1 MQTIYYKT
9 EHFIRHQGNL
19 VDLAAYRQKL
29 SAVSGGDLAPVL
41 DEPVAAPEPQ
51 TQGPELYLLPK
62 PAPMTPRRRSA
73 RRQRR
78 LRRAAVVLDLCASAA
93 IVALTAGA
101 LAAFLGLLG

>member
-29 SAVSGGDLAPVL
+29 SAVSGGDLAPML
-41 DEPVAAPEPQ
+41 DEPVADPEPQ
-51 TQGPELYLLPK
+51 AQGPELYLLPK

>member
-1 MQTIYYKT
+1 MQTIYYRT

-29 SAVSGGDLAPVL
+29 SAVSGGDLAPAL
-41 DEPVAAPEPQ
+41 DAPVPEPEPGD
-51 TQGPELYLLPK
+51 QGPELYLLPK
-62 PAPMTPRRRSA
+62 PAPMSPRRRSA

-78 LRRAAVVLDLCASAA
+78 LRRAAVVLDLCASIAV
-93 IVALTAGA
+93 VALTAGA

>member
-1 MQTIYYKT
+1 MQTIYYET

-19 VDLAAYRQKL
+19 VDLAAYRRKL

-41 DEPVAAPEPQ
+41 EDPVPDLEP
-51 TQGPELYLLPK
+51 TDQGPELYLLPK

-78 LRRAAVVLDLCASAA
+78 LRRAAAVLDLCASVAM
-93 IVALTAGA
+93 VALTAGA

>member
-1 MQTIYYKT
+1 MQTIYYQT
-9 EHFIRHQGNL
+9 SHFIRHQGNL

-41 DEPVAAPEPQ
+41 EEPVPDAEPRA
-51 TQGPELYLLPK
+51 QGPELYLLPK
-62 PAPMTPRRRSA
+62 PAPMTPRRRMA

-93 IVALTAGA
+93 MIALTAGA
-101 LAAFLGLLG
+101 LAAFLAL

>member
-41 DEPVAAPEPQ
+41 ADPAPVPEEPV
-51 TQGPELYLLPK
+51 QGPDLRLLPK
-62 PAPMTPRRRSA
+62 PAPMTPRRRMA

-78 LRRAAVVLDLCASAA
+78 LRRAAVVLDLCASVAV
-93 IVALTAGA
+93 VALTAGA
-101 LAAFLGLLG
+101 LMAFLGL

>member
-1 MQTIYYKT
+1 MQTIYYRT

-41 DEPVAAPEPQ
+41 DAPAPDPAPVDR
-51 TQGPELYLLPK
+51 GPDLRLLPK
-62 PAPMTPRRRSA
+62 PAPMTPRRRMA

-78 LRRAAVVLDLCASAA
+78 LRRAAVVLDLCASIAV
-93 IVALTAGA
+93 VALTAGA

>member
-1 MQTIYYKT
+1 MQTIYYRT

-41 DEPVAAPEPQ
+41 EEPVPDPEPRD
-51 TQGPELYLLPK
+51 QGPELYLLPK

-78 LRRAAVVLDLCASAA
+78 LRPAGGGLDLCAGGGGGGPPPRPPAP
-93 IVALTAGA
+93 
-101 LAAFLGLLG
+101 FLGPPG

>member
-41 DEPVAAPEPQ
+41 DEPVADPEPQ
-51 TQGPELYLLPK
+51 AQGPELYLLPK

-73 RRQRR
+73 QRQRR

>member
-1 MQTIYYKT
+1 MQTIYYRT

-41 DEPVAAPEPQ
+41 EEPVPDAEPRA
-51 TQGPELYLLPK
+51 QGPELYLLPK
-62 PAPMTPRRRSA
+62 PAPMTPRRRMA

-93 IVALTAGA
+93 MIALTAGA
-101 LAAFLGLLG
+101 LAAFLAL

>member
-1 MQTIYYKT
+1 MQTIYYET

-41 DEPVAAPEPQ
+41 EEPVAFPQAPAEAPH
-51 TQGPELYLLPK
+51 LRLLPR

>member
-41 DEPVAAPEPQ
+41 DEPVADPEPQ
-51 TQGPELYLLPK
+51 AQGPELYLLPK

>member
-41 DEPVAAPEPQ
+41 DEPVADPEPQ
-51 TQGPELYLLPK
+51 AQGPELYLLPK
-62 PAPMTPRRRSA
+62 PAPRTPRRRSA

-78 LRRAAVVLDLCASAA
+78 LRRAAVVLDLCASVAV
-93 IVALTAGA
+93 VALTAGA

>member
-41 DEPVAAPEPQ
+41 DEPVADPEPQ
-51 TQGPELYLLPK
+51 AQGPELYLLPK
-62 PAPMTPRRRSA
+62 PAPMTPRRRST

>member
-1 MQTIYYKT
+1 MQTIYYRT

-41 DEPVAAPEPQ
+41 EEPVPDPEPMA
-51 TQGPELYLLPK
+51 QGPELYLLPK
-62 PAPMTPRRRSA
+62 PAPVSPRRRSA

-78 LRRAAVVLDLCASAA
+78 LRPPAVGVGLCASLAGG
-93 IVALTAGA
+93 ALTAGA